1 MWKLVENS
9 DSVKPAEIDRT
20 SSDAVVYVRKDFV
33 EVPNVD
39 PEGGEGEG
47 THWRDLENA
56 IAKEDWESY
65 EKALQAESKSEDNA
79 ADIAYIAMMTDIDL
93 DV

>member
-33 EVPNVD
+33 EVPNMD

-47 THWRDLENA
+47 TPWRYLEHA
-56 IAKEDWESY
+56 IAQEDWESY

>member
-33 EVPNVD
+33 EVPNMD

-47 THWRDLENA
+47 THWKYLENE
-56 IAKEDWESY
+56 IAKEDWGSY

>member
-9 DSVKPAEIDRT
+9 DSVKPAEIDRA

-33 EVPNVD
+33 EVPNMD

-47 THWRDLENA
+47 THWKYLENE
-56 IAKEDWESY
+56 IAKEDWGSY